1 LIRVVLGRS
10 GVVVPV
16 LMATL
21 LLVAPVR
28 AQEGKRD
35 TETGKIRLLYIGDAT
50 NTRNPVFIYK
60 SDPIFLPTLIPS
72 CRDVLFAAGLK
83 IDDIYRYMRQYMPKT
98 FEQMRDSYDIIILSD
113 VCVLNFRPEQI
124 VWMERCVRED
134 GFGLVMVGGIESFG
148 GSSNYP
154 GWTGTQVADALPV
167 AFGDTGISSPSGPLR
182 LQVALPDNELM
193 RSIPWKSAPSF
204 SGLNIVKLKDGA
216 SELARA
222 ASMTN
227 QYPLMADWI
236 YEKGRSFAFTPD
248 WTPGWGAEFSLW
260 EYYLDAASN
269 LGIYSSRNPVPQDL
283 QLVHANRAEFYAM
296 LTRKALLGSLFDFV
310 DRFGA
315 STGKLES
322 RVAEVDEMVSSA
334 EASYVRQ
341 DYEGSLSVLGD
352 AAKAI
357 GEIEAAALKL
367 KDRAMLWVYVIEW
380 FAILGTSFACG
391 TVLWAVMIRRRLY
404 REVLVTRAR

>member
-1 LIRVVLGRS
+1 
-10 GVVVPV
+10 
-16 LMATL
+16 MATL

-35 TETGKIRLLYIGDAT
+35 AVTGKIRLLYIGDAT

-60 SDPIFLPTLIPS
+60 SDPTFLPTLIPS
-72 CRDVLFAAGLK
+72 CRDVLFAAGLEVA
-83 IDDIYRYMRQYMPKT
+83 DILKYMRQYMPKT
-98 FEQMRDSYDIIILSD
+98 FEQMRDSYDIMILSD

-124 VWMERCVRED
+124 VWLERCVRED

-148 GSSNYP
+148 GSTNYP
-154 GWTGTQVADALPV
+154 SWTGTTVADALPV
-167 AFGDTGISSPSGPLR
+167 EFGDTGTSSPSGPLR

-193 RSIPWKSAPSF
+193 RSLPWKSTPAF
-204 SGLNIVKLKDGA
+204 SGLNIVRLKEGA
-216 SELARA
+216 SELASA
-222 ASMTN
+222 ASAVK

-248 WTPGWGAEFSLW
+248 WTPGWGADFSLW

-269 LGIYSSRNPVPQDL
+269 MGVYASRNPVPQDL
-283 QLVHANRAEFYAM
+283 ELVHANRAEFYSM

-315 STGKLES
+315 STAKLEA
-322 RVAEVDEMVSSA
+322 RVAEINEMVKSA
-334 EASYVRQ
+334 EAMYVRQ
-341 DYEGSLSVLGD
+341 DYERSLSLLGD
-352 AAKAI
+352 AEKAVKD
-357 GEIEAAALKL
+357 IEAAALKL

-380 FAILGTSFACG
+380 LAVLGTSFACG

-404 REVLVTRAR
+404 REVHVTRAM